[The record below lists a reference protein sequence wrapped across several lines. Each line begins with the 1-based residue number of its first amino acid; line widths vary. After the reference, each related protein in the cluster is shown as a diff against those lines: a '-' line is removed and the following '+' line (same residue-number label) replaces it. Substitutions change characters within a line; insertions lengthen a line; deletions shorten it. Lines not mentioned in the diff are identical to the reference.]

1 MSIILPRQPITRRTV
16 LGSGL
21 VLTGAGLL
29 TACIKQPSESTSTAS
44 TSGNPVR
51 GGRLRIGLIGGG
63 SSEVI
68 SPYTGPTMADHARTL
83 QVYDTLFAFSPDLQ
97 TVVPKLAEKIEMSDG
112 LKKMTLTIRQGV
124 TFHDG
129 QPLTSDDVVFNL
141 QEWTAEANRNYSSF
155 GNKYDPKTVRALD
168 KYTVELVFNVPWAH
182 PEGSLAN
189 TNCSIASKNKKEFNG
204 TGPFKVKSF
213 TPGKSSLMERN
224 SDYWVEGKPYL
235 DELEII
241 SFTDNDS
248 LVNAVKSGEVD
259 GMAQVPFAQ
268 IPGFRQDPSF
278 SVIEA
283 RSPNNSCFLVRTDV
297 EPFKDPR
304 ARRAM
309 KLLADRKQLVE
320 VALLGHGDEGNDLF
334 GPGLP
339 FFDESVPVPSQ
350 DVDEAKSLLKAAGVG
365 KQEIT
370 LHTAEVSAGMVESAV
385 LFAEQIN
392 KTGLF
397 TVKVK
402 KEEPGAFYD
411 PTQLWMKMAFT
422 QTDCAPVL
430 SLSQVY
436 KGRTVVF
443 NETHWEGPQRE
454 RFDALLTQ
462 ADGSP
467 DNLAAELW
475 IEAQKI
481 WREENG
487 YIAWNSLRLI
497 DVVASRVK
505 GLEPHSAEPLSAYQF
520 LNAWLEG

>member
-1 MSIILPRQPITRRTV
+1 MPIILPPRHITRRHV
-16 LGSGL
+16 LEGGL

-29 TACIKQPSESTSTAS
+29 SACIKQPSESTGTA
-44 TSGNPVR
+44 TESGEPVR

-68 SPYTGPTMADHARTL
+68 SPYTGPTMADHARTI
-83 QVYDTLFAFSPDLQ
+83 QVYDPLFTFSPDLQ
-97 TVVPKLAEKIEMSDG
+97 TVLPRLAESIEMSDG
-112 LKKMTLTIRQGV
+112 LKRMTLSIRQGV

-129 QPLTSDDVVFNL
+129 QPLTAEDVAFNL
-141 QEWTAEANRNYSSF
+141 QRWTDEDNRNYSSF
-155 GNKYDPKTVRALD
+155 GSKYDPKSVRVVD
-168 KYTVELVFNVPWAH
+168 KHTVELVFDVPWAH
-182 PEGSLAN
+182 PEGALAS
-189 TNCSIASKNKKEFNG
+189 TNCSIASKNGGDFNG

-213 TPGKSSLMERN
+213 TPGKSSVMERN
-224 SDYWVEGKPYL
+224 ADYWVEGQPYL

-268 IPGFRQDPSF
+268 ITGFSQDPSF
-278 SVIEA
+278 TIIEA

-297 EPFKDPR
+297 EPFKDPK
-304 ARRAM
+304 ARQAM
-309 KLLADRKQLVE
+309 KLLANRKQLVD

-339 FFDESVPVPSQ
+339 FFDDSVPVPEQ
-350 DVDEAKSLLKAAGVG
+350 DVDEARSLFRAAGVG

-392 KTGLF
+392 DTGLL
-397 TVKVK
+397 KINVK
-402 KEEPGAFYD
+402 KEDPGAFYD
-411 PTQLWMKMAFT
+411 PTQLWMKMTFT

-436 KGRTVVF
+436 KGRTLVF
-443 NETHWEGPQRE
+443 NETHWEGPERE
-454 RFDALLTQ
+454 RFDALLTE

-481 WREENG
+481 WREQNG

-497 DVVASRVK
+497 DVVASKVK
-505 GLEPHSAEPLSAYQF
+505 GLEPHSAEPLSAYRF
-520 LNAWLEG
+520 LNAWIGS